1 MQFIEAYVFH
11 HIKCSLNGEERTK
24 KIEIPADAIDVS
36 IHSPAKYMDG
46 SFKKRFDTKVV
57 QPIGLSS
64 NTAEVFCAF
73 SDALPNHNKLTH
85 EQPAHEKDEE
95 FGARVHTQS
104 IAFA

>member
-1 MQFIEAYVFH
+1 MA
-11 HIKCSLNGEERTK
+11 KSSK
-24 KIEIPADAIDVS
+24 KIEIPADAINVS

-85 EQPAHEKDEE
+85 EQPAREKDEE

-104 IAFA
+104 IAFAWSFRVVT